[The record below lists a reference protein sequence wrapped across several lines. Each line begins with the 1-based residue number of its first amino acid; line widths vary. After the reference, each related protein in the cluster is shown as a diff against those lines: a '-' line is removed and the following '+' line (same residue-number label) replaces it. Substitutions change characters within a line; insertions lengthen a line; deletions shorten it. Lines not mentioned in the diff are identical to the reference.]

1 MAERSRPSLS
11 ERQSALTTGRLTL
24 CGACLAGEGGVCH
37 TPGCALWMNRAPDV
51 PIAFEHDEVEQALL
65 DVVFTPDGSVPD
77 RLAKAEG
84 ALGRRLSS

>member
-1 MAERSRPSLS
+1 
-11 ERQSALTTGRLTL
+11 
-24 CGACLAGEGGVCH
+24 
-37 TPGCALWMNRAPDV
+37 MNRAPDV